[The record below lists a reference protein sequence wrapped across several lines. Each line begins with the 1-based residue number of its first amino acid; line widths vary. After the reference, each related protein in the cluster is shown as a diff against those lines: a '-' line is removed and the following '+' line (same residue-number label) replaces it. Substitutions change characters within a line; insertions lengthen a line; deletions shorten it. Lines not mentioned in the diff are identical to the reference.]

1 MKNTIPTVPTTLEI
15 LTTGQT
21 HCPGENITY
30 KCTVGGNTVIWY
42 TPEGYISEDCSGCSG
57 NSGKY
62 YWTILDR
69 AENSTT
75 LESTLTFILTTS
87 VDIGC
92 GNTNVEELVSIQ
104 VQVEGILVIHYN
116 YNISYTY
123 FAIQVF
129 PVLLVSL

>member
-1 MKNTIPTVPTTLEI
+1 MLPPTVPTTLEI
-15 LTTGQT
+15 LTPGQT

-30 KCTVGGNTVIWY
+30 KCTVSGNTVIWH
-42 TPEGYISEDCSGCSG
+42 TPEGEIPESCSGCGG

-62 YWTILDR
+62 YWRNLDR

-92 GNTNVEELVSIQ
+92 WNVTEEEPVSMQ
-104 VQVEGILVIHYN
+104 VQAEGVYN
-116 YNISYTY
+116 NY
-123 FAIQVF
+123 AI
-129 PVLLVSL
+129 